1 MKRFLTLLLPT
12 LWLLAACE
20 KDPRYMSP
28 QKYLSQA
35 PWKLT
40 RSRAVII
47 EAGQANDTT
56 DYYAQLDSCRQ
67 DQRYVYAESGSY
79 YSEPGTKVCPGQL
92 PLQRE
97 DLGRWQYLPET
108 KQLLIDGAG
117 RLTWD
122 ILELNDTA
130 LGLRLSYT
138 IQDNTRTATRIEER
152 AYVHP

>member
-1 MKRFLTLLLPT
+1 MKRFLILLIPV

-40 RSRAVII
+40 ASRAITI
-47 EAGQANDTT
+47 EAGRANDTM
-56 DYYAQLDSCRQ
+56 DYYTQLDSCRQ
-67 DQRYVYAESGSY
+67 DLRYVYAENGSY
-79 YSEPGTKVCPGQL
+79 YSEPGTKVCPGQP
-92 PLQRE
+92 PLQRD
-97 DLGRWQYLPET
+97 DLGRWQYLPDT

-122 ILELNDTA
+122 ILELNDSA
-130 LGLRLSYT
+130 LGLRLLYT
-138 IQDNTRTATRIEER
+138 VQDSGQAATRIEER
-152 AYVHP
+152 TYVHP